1 MTNPTNRPLSL
12 FPAPMLE
19 PDHYAQVTPD
29 MLPPLADLS
38 DEDMHAMAMQ
48 YADEQSDE
56 GESIADTRDHDDEG
70 EPFDDEGEDY
80 SDDFDTMT
88 DAEADA
94 DTLRM
99 AGMGTDE
106 DYGGMIGGDSD
117 LMGEW

>member
-1 MTNPTNRPLSL
+1 MILRMDHYENVTPDDLPPLPMPTEQEAAEMALEFDELRIEE
-12 FPAPMLE
+12 FRIDDE
-19 PDHYAQVTPD
+19 PDHD
-29 MLPPLADLS
+29 DAD
-38 DEDMHAMAMQ
+38 DVAQ

-56 GESIADTRDHDDEG
+56 
-70 EPFDDEGEDY
+70 DY
-80 SDDFDTMT
+80 SDDDGMT

-117 LMGEW
+117 LLGEF